1 MNEKQAYTKGC
12 LFIILI
18 IVAIVV
24 GIYAESFVAFLAMII
39 IGTYAINKF
48 SDNNDDYIPRM
59 DDDTPTFSDDLIN
72 DATDYSRALTLRE
85 TEYFCSIAGVSH
97 HNDEDNIGG
106 FIGYCMADPTNRLD
120 KNAIG
125 IYESGGRLVGYIPKD
140 EQKNFRAW
148 SKRNPLPCIGFIE
161 VFDDRLRGKVKVI
174 DACPEL
180 TELHMFKF
188 IRWLI
193 LNHGKGF
200 IPSSIEIH
208 KNVVL
213 ITEDQWL
220 DFIEE
225 CIAESEEAVKALRRQ
240 ASARRQTVIDINI
253 QQNISK
259 NQE

>member
-1 MNEKQAYTKGC
+1 MNEKQSYTIGC

-24 GIYAESFVAFLAMII
+24 GIYVESFVAFLAIIMIGI
-39 IGTYAINKF
+39 YAISKL
-48 SDNNDDYIPRM
+48 SDNNGDYTPRM

-72 DATDYSRALTLRE
+72 NATDYSRALTLRE

-97 HNDEDNIGG
+97 HNNEDNIGG
-106 FIGYCMADPTNRLD
+106 FIGYCMADPNNRYD

-140 EQKNFRAW
+140 EQKDFRVW

-180 TELHMFKF
+180 TELHVFKF
-188 IRWLI
+188 VRWLI
-193 LNHGKGF
+193 LNHGKRF
-200 IPSSIEIH
+200 IPGGLQIK

-213 ITEDQWL
+213 ITENQWL

-225 CIAESEEAVKALRRQ
+225 CIAESNEAVKALRKASTNRQ
-240 ASARRQTVIDINI
+240 EQ
-253 QQNISK
+253 
-259 NQE
+259 

>member
-1 MNEKQAYTKGC
+1 
-12 LFIILI
+12 
-18 IVAIVV
+18 
-24 GIYAESFVAFLAMII
+24 
-39 IGTYAINKF
+39 
-48 SDNNDDYIPRM
+48 M

-72 DATDYSRALTLRE
+72 NATDYSRALTLRE

-106 FIGYCMADPTNRLD
+106 FIGYCMADPKNRHD

-140 EQKNFRAW
+140 EQKNFKAW
-148 SKRNPLPCIGFIE
+148 SKRDPLPCIGFIE
-161 VFDDRLRGKVKVI
+161 EFDDRLRGKVKVI

-200 IPSSIEIH
+200 IPSNIKVH

-213 ITEDQWL
+213 ITKNQWL

-225 CIAESEEAVKALRRQ
+225 CIAENNEAVKALRKASTNRQ
-240 ASARRQTVIDINI
+240 EQ
-253 QQNISK
+253 
-259 NQE
+259 

>member
-1 MNEKQAYTKGC
+1 MENNGTKYKEAGYIC
-12 LFIILI
+12 GVLVIGLITYIISDSFLLAI
-18 IVAIVV
+18 FVAV
-24 GIYAESFVAFLAMII
+24 GIAACILYQA
-39 IGTYAINKF
+39 NKQL
-48 SDNNDDYIPRM
+48 SEDVEEIDHNVQTLDP
-59 DDDTPTFSDDLIN
+59 IN

-85 TEYFCSIAGVSH
+85 TEYFCSIAGVTH

-106 FIGYCMADPTNRLD
+106 FIGYCMADPNNRYD

-140 EQKNFRAW
+140 EQKNFRTW
-148 SKRNPLPCIGFIE
+148 SKRDPLPCIGFIE
-161 VFDDRLRGKVKVI
+161 EFDGRMRGKVKVI

-188 IRWLI
+188 IKWLI

-200 IPSSIEIH
+200 IPSSMEIH

-213 ITEDQWL
+213 RTEDQWL

-225 CIAESEEAVKALRRQ
+225 CITESNEAIKALRK
-240 ASARRQTVIDINI
+240 ATTN
-253 QQNISK
+253 K
-259 NQE
+259 QEQ

>member
-1 MNEKQAYTKGC
+1 MNEKQTYSIGC

-24 GIYAESFVAFLAMII
+24 GIYTESFVAFVAMII
-39 IGTYAINKF
+39 IGIYVIIKF
-48 SDNNDDYIPRM
+48 SDNNGDYTPRM
-59 DDDTPTFSDDLIN
+59 DDDTPTLSDDLIN
-72 DATDYSRALTLRE
+72 NATDYSRALTLSE

-106 FIGYCMADPTNRLD
+106 FIGYCMADPNNRYD

-125 IYESGGRLVGYIPKD
+125 IYESGGRLVGYIPKG
-140 EQKNFRAW
+140 EQKDFRAW

-161 VFDDRLRGKVKVI
+161 EFNDRMRGKVKVI

-188 IRWLI
+188 IKWLI

-200 IPSSIEIH
+200 IPSGMEIH

-213 ITEDQWL
+213 RTEDQWL

-225 CIAESEEAVKALRRQ
+225 CIAESNEAVRALRKASTNRQ
-240 ASARRQTVIDINI
+240 EQ
-253 QQNISK
+253 
-259 NQE
+259 